1 MGLAPGTAKDRD
13 LAEVWDLGTI
23 TRADRRRGMSI
34 LDRFK
39 LEGKTA
45 VVTGAGKGLGQGMA
59 LALAEAGADVG
70 VVEIDM
76 PAAEESAA
84 ELRKLGR
91 RALAIKADVTL
102 WEEVTAMVDAV
113 IKEWGRLDILVNNA
127 GYAQPL
133 AALDMPVQDWD
144 RLLAV
149 DLKGVFLCCK
159 AAAPC
164 MIRQGGG
171 KIINIASMSSLHVNR
186 DADYCHYN
194 AAKAGVVMLTK
205 SLAVEWARHHIY
217 VNAISPGYFRTPGNA
232 ARSDN
237 PAIRAIR
244 VDQGVIKRYGRAY
257 DDLGGGVVY
266 LASEA
271 SSFTTGCNL
280 VIDGGY
286 SL

>member
-1 MGLAPGTAKDRD
+1 MG
-13 LAEVWDLGTI
+13 
-23 TRADRRRGMSI
+23 I
-34 LDRFK
+34 LDRFR
-39 LEGKTA
+39 LEGKAA

-59 LALAEAGADVG
+59 LALAEAGADVA

-91 RALAIKADVTL
+91 RALAIKADVTA

-159 AAAPC
+159 AAAPH

-171 KIINIASMSSLHVNR
+171 KIINIASMSSFHVNR

-205 SLAVEWARHHIY
+205 SLAVEWARHNIY

-244 VDQGVIKRYGRAY
+244 VDQGVMKRYGKAY
-257 DDLGGGVVY
+257 EDLGGAVVY
-266 LASEA
+266 LGSEA

-286 SL
+286 GL

>member
-1 MGLAPGTAKDRD
+1 MG
-13 LAEVWDLGTI
+13 
-23 TRADRRRGMSI
+23 I
-34 LDRFK
+34 LDRFN

-91 RALAIKADVTL
+91 RALAIKADVTV

-113 IKEWGRLDILVNNA
+113 VKEWGRLDILVNNA

-133 AALDMPVQDWD
+133 AALDLPAQDWD

-257 DDLGGGVVY
+257 DDLGGAVVY

-271 SSFTTGCNL
+271 SNFTTGCNL

>member
-1 MGLAPGTAKDRD
+1 MG
-13 LAEVWDLGTI
+13 
-23 TRADRRRGMSI
+23 I

-39 LEGKTA
+39 LEGKAA

-59 LALAEAGADVG
+59 LALAEAGADVA

-84 ELRKLGR
+84 ELRTLGR
-91 RALAIKADVTL
+91 RALAIKADVTI
-102 WEEVTAMVDAV
+102 WEEVIAMVDAV

-133 AALDMPVQDWD
+133 AALEMPVQDWD

-159 AAAPC
+159 AAAPH

-205 SLAVEWARHHIY
+205 SLAVEWARHKIS

-244 VDQGVIKRYGRAY
+244 VDQGVMKRYGKAY
-257 DDLGGGVVY
+257 EDLGGAVVY
-266 LASEA
+266 LGSEA

>member
-1 MGLAPGTAKDRD
+1 MG
-13 LAEVWDLGTI
+13 
-23 TRADRRRGMSI
+23 I

-39 LEGKTA
+39 LVGKAA

-91 RALAIKADVTL
+91 RALAIKADVTV

-113 IKEWGRLDILVNNA
+113 VKEWGRLDILVNNA

-133 AALDMPVQDWD
+133 AALDLPAQDWD

-257 DDLGGGVVY
+257 DDLGGAVVY

-271 SSFTTGCNL
+271 SNFTTGCNL